1 MHESKTRSEIL
12 RRLSEGDPAFTRKE
26 YSDVVTM
33 FWDTVDACPD
43 QAALIEGGRRLSY
56 AQFGDAV
63 ASLAARIGEIVP
75 PGGRVAIYIPNSIEA
90 NIAIYA
96 ALSAGAEI
104 SMANAEYTSRELST
118 LFEIAPPDLVL
129 AEKGNSKV
137 AGEAAGNADIPLI
150 TVGEGGVTIE
160 QLLETPSNRPEV
172 EITGDSP
179 CIIMFTGGSTGVP
192 KGVRRNHRSEMG
204 VIKGMNTAWPTR
216 VHEEMW
222 LNVAP
227 VSHVWGVHMG
237 CFNPVYG
244 RSPLIV
250 VPRFQPDV
258 VAGLMEDHRV
268 SVFSGG
274 PAAIYQGLLAAP
286 DADLSALW
294 LCPGGGSV
302 FSRQTLTRWEAKTG
316 LPILEAFGMTEGG
329 PLTAQPL
336 DGSHQYGTAGLPLP
350 GIEVAI
356 ASLDDSGK
364 RLPANENGEILIRGE
379 RVIDHYMGLPP
390 VAEYGWLPTG
400 DIGSMTPDGFLVIVD
415 RKKDMLIV
423 AGFNVYPS
431 EIEDVLSLI
440 PEVSDAAVVS
450 VVDDR
455 KGEAPFAFV
464 AAAPDAGVTE
474 EKLLDHCAEH
484 LTSYKIPQAVVV
496 LDELP
501 KTPAR
506 KPDKKR
512 LGEMAGQFMQKRN
525 NIRDADLKH

>member
-1 MHESKTRSEIL
+1 MQKSKTRSEIL
-12 RRLSEGDPAFTRKE
+12 RRLGEGDPAFNRKE

-43 QAALIEGGRRLSY
+43 QVALIEGDRRLSN
-56 AQFGDAV
+56 AQFGNAV
-63 ASLAARIGEIVP
+63 ASLAARIGKVVSP
-75 PGGRVAIYIPNSIEA
+75 SGRVAIYLPNSIEA

-104 SMANAEYTSRELST
+104 SMANAEYTQRELDT
-118 LFEIAPPDLVL
+118 LFKIAPPDLVL
-129 AEKGNSKV
+129 AEEGNSEV
-137 AGEAAGNADIPLI
+137 AGDAASNADVPLI
-150 TVGEGGVTIE
+150 TVGEGGVTIA
-160 QLLETPSNRPEV
+160 QLLETPVARPEV

-179 CIIMFTGGSTGVP
+179 CIIMFTGGSTGAP

-204 VIKGMNTAWPTR
+204 VIKGMHTAWPTR
-216 VHEEMW
+216 VHEEVW

-227 VSHVWGVHMG
+227 VSHVWGIHMG

-244 RSPLIV
+244 RSTLV
-250 VPRFQPDV
+250 VIPRFLPDV
-258 VAGLMEDHRV
+258 VAGLMEEHRV

-286 DADLSALW
+286 EVDLSALW

-302 FSRQTLTRWEAKTG
+302 FARQTLTRWEAKTG
-316 LPILEAFGMTEGG
+316 QPILEAFGMTEGG

-336 DGSHQYGTAGLPLP
+336 DGTHQYGTAGLPLP

-356 ASLDDSGK
+356 AALDDSGR
-364 RLPANENGEILIRGE
+364 RLPPNENGEILIRGE
-379 RVIDHYMGLPP
+379 RVIDQYMGLPP
-390 VAEYGWLPTG
+390 VAEDGWLPTG
-400 DIGSMTPDGFLVIVD
+400 DIGYLTSDGFLVIVD

-431 EIEDVLSLI
+431 EIEDVLSMI
-440 PEVSDAAVVS
+440 PDVSDAAVVS
-450 VVDDR
+450 AADDR
-455 KGEAPFAFV
+455 KGEVPFAFV
-464 AAAPDAGVTE
+464 AASPGSGVTE
-474 EKLLDHCAEH
+474 EVMLNHCAEH

-512 LGEMAGQFMQKRN
+512 LGELAEQFKQERRN
-525 NIRDADLKH
+525 VRDSKVNH

>member
-1 MHESKTRSEIL
+1 MQKSKTRSEIL
-12 RRLSEGDPAFTRKE
+12 RRLSEGDPVFTRKE

-33 FWDTVDACPD
+33 FWDTVEACPD
-43 QAALIEGGRRLSY
+43 QLALVEGDRSLSY
-56 AQFGDAV
+56 AQFGAAV
-63 ASLAARIGEIVP
+63 AGLAARISQIVP
-75 PGGRVAIYIPNSIEA
+75 PSGRVAICIPNSIEA
-90 NIAIYA
+90 NVAIYA

-104 SMANAEYTSRELST
+104 STANAEYTPRELGA
-118 LFEIAPPDLVL
+118 LFEIAPPGLIL
-129 AEKGNSKV
+129 AGKRNSNV
-137 AGEAAGNADIPLI
+137 AGEAADNAHAPLI
-150 TVGEGGVTIE
+150 TVGEGGIAIE
-160 QLLETPSNRPEV
+160 QLLDTQPARPEV
-172 EITGDSP
+172 KITGDSP
-179 CIIMFTGGSTGVP
+179 CIIMFTGGSTGAP
-192 KGVRRNHRSEMG
+192 KGVQRNHRSEMS
-204 VIKGMNTAWPTR
+204 VIKAMHTAWPTR
-216 VHEEMW
+216 VQEEVW

-227 VSHVWGVHMG
+227 ISHVWGTHMG

-244 RSPLIV
+244 HSALII
-250 VPRFQPDV
+250 VPRFQPDL
-258 VAGLMEDHRV
+258 VAGLMEEHRV

-286 DADLSALW
+286 EADLSALW

-302 FSRQTLTRWEAKTG
+302 FSRQTLSRWEAKTG

-336 DGSHQYGTAGLPLP
+336 DGTHQYGTTGLPLP

-356 ASLDDSGK
+356 AALDGSGK

-379 RVIDHYMGLPP
+379 RVIDRYMGLPP
-390 VAEYGWLPTG
+390 VAEDGWLPTG
-400 DIGSMTPDGFLVIVD
+400 DIGFTTPDGFLAVVD

-431 EIEDVLSLI
+431 EIEEVLSLL

-450 VVDDR
+450 VADDR
-455 KGEAPFAFV
+455 KGEVPIAFV
-464 AAAPDAGVTE
+464 ATGPDSGMTE
-474 EKLLDHCAEH
+474 EVLLSHCAER

-506 KPDKKR
+506 KPDKRR
-512 LGEMAGQFMQKRN
+512 LGEMAKQFMQKRN
-525 NIRDADLKH
+525 ASK

>member
-1 MHESKTRSEIL
+1 MQKSKTRSEIL
-12 RRLSEGDPAFTRKE
+12 RRIGEGDPAFSRKE

-33 FWDTVDACPD
+33 FWDTVEACPD
-43 QAALIEGGRRLSY
+43 HVALIDGDRSLSY
-56 AQFGDAV
+56 AQFGAAV
-63 ASLAARIGEIVP
+63 AGLARRIAAIVP
-75 PGGRVAIYIPNSIEA
+75 PAGRVAIYIPNSIEDNVA
-90 NIAIYA
+90 VFAV
-96 ALSAGAEI
+96 LSAGAEI
-104 SMANAEYTSRELST
+104 AIVNAGYTPREIDT
-118 LFEIAPPDLVL
+118 LFKIAPPGLVL
-129 AEKGNSKV
+129 AGSEN
-137 AGEAAGNADIPLI
+137 AGIASTPASNAGAPLMI
-150 TVGEGGVTIE
+150 IGEGGVSIAE
-160 QLLETPSNRPEV
+160 LLDTAPAGPPARPDV

-192 KGVRRNHRSEMG
+192 KGVQRNHRSEMS
-204 VIKGMNTAWPTR
+204 VIKAMNTAWPTR
-216 VHEEMW
+216 LCEEMW

-227 VSHVWGVHMG
+227 VSHVWGIHMG

-244 RSPLIV
+244 RSTLII
-250 VPRFQPDV
+250 VPRFQPDL
-258 VAGLMEDHRV
+258 VAGLMEKYRV

-302 FSRQTLTRWEAKTG
+302 FSRQTLLRWEAKTG

-356 ASLDDSGK
+356 AALDGSGR

-379 RVIDHYMGLPP
+379 RVIDRYMGLPP
-390 VAEYGWLPTG
+390 LADDGWLPTG
-400 DIGSMTPDGFLVIVD
+400 DIGFLTPDGFLTVVD

-423 AGFNVYPS
+423 GGFNVYPS
-431 EIEDVLSLI
+431 EIEEVLSLI
-440 PEVSDAAVVS
+440 PAVTDAVVVS
-450 VVDDR
+450 VADSR

-464 AAAPDAGVTE
+464 AASPQSGVDE
-474 EKLLDHCAEH
+474 AFLLKHCADH
-484 LTSYKIPQAVVV
+484 LTKYKIPRSIVV
-496 LDELP
+496 LDALP
-501 KTPAR
+501 QTPAR

-512 LGEMAGQFMQKRN
+512 LKEMAQELLR
-525 NIRDADLKH
+525 